1 MSRRSRRQPPSLPEQ
16 VQGRAMPAISLILF
30 GLIVGLGGA
39 LYYAWIISPVTFTE
53 ASPARFSDE
62 YKTDYILL
70 VSQNFVADGDL
81 ELAQQR
87 LSALAVPNEAQVV
100 ADLLERFVRERRP
113 SAHIQSLAILAQN
126 LGVEGATIALFA
138 PTPIGG
144 ATATST
150 AIPSPTTANL
160 PTATPT
166 RSPTL
171 TPFATIP
178 PSPTIFPTSTSQP
191 NYRLLDQERVCEDE
205 PTLRLEVVTLDALLN
220 QQPGI
225 EVQIQWQ
232 DGTDHFVT
240 GFNPNQGLGYGDFTM
255 TADTSY
261 TVSLLEGSPEISG
274 LRIEPCDNGVPGGW
288 RLTFQDLV
296 LR

>member
-1 MSRRSRRQPPSLPEQ
+1 
-16 VQGRAMPAISLILF
+16 MPAISLILF